1 MHEPSSIPGSRLSA
15 LLSQILRNDGSDL
28 TIGLLIDRVGER
40 GFGLLLLLLSLPSAL
55 PVPAPGYSIPFG
67 ILLCIFAWQMMSG
80 RPYPLIPRRARRV
93 HLTADLAN
101 KMLNATAWFF
111 RRIEWMIRPRMRW
124 VGSRGGRVLIG
135 VLVFTMASIM
145 FFPIPFTNT
154 LPALVIFLLGIGLTE
169 EDGLFALG
177 ACCLGLLT
185 VVFYTSLIAVAIIHG
200 PEAIDQFMD
209 WLRSF
214 YHAA

>member
-1 MHEPSSIPGSRLSA
+1 MQNQSSNPGSRLSA
-15 LLSQILRNDGSDL
+15 LLSQVLRNDGSDL
-28 TIGLLIDRVGER
+28 TVGLLIDRVGDR

-67 ILLCIFAWQMMSG
+67 VLLCIFAWQMIRG
-80 RPYPLIPRRARRV
+80 RPFPILPERARRTR
-93 HLTADLAN
+93 LTQDLTS
-101 KMLNATAWFF
+101 KMLTATAWFF
-111 RRIEWMIRPRMRW
+111 RRIEWMIRPRMHW
-124 VGSRGGRVLIG
+124 VGRRGGRILIG
-135 VLVFTMASIM
+135 VLVFVMASIM

-177 ACCLGLLT
+177 ACTLGVLT
-185 VVFYTSLIAVAIIHG
+185 VAFYGTLITIAILHG

-209 WLRSF
+209 WIRSF
-214 YHAA
+214 TYAA